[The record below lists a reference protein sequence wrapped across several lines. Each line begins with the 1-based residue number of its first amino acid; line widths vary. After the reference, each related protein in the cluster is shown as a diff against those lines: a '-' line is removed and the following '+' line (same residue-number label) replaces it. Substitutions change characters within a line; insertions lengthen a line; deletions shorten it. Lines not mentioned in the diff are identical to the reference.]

1 MKSLLLSFPEFL
13 ISASDKAANKLGVS
27 RSEFIRQS
35 VIHELNHLSKRTME
49 NNIISS
55 FEAMKKSTD
64 YLKESVLLDEE
75 LIENINVDERNEWWK

>member
-55 FEAMKKSTD
+55 YLCKKIII
-64 YLKESVLLDEE
+64 KENPFGK
-75 LIENINVDERNEWWK
+75 IFIHK